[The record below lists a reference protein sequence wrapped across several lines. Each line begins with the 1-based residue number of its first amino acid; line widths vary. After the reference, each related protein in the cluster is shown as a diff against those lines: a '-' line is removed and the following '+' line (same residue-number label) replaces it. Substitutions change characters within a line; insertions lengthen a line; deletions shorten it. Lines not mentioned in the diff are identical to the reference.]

1 MESMKQRAAAWCG
14 AAFMF
19 AALAGCAPA
28 IVAEDAHLVAPAT
41 GLPNRVVQQEA
52 IIHLSTGFDRRIA
65 AGTQWRF
72 VGTLPQGRVFRAVN
86 KVFAIVG
93 RQEHEAYLVLDDNRL
108 VGFYLPGVAHFS
120 PLDPPVSLQLGD
132 VR

>member
-1 MESMKQRAAAWCG
+1 MKQRAAAWCG
-14 AAFMF
+14 AAAVL

-28 IVAEDAHLVAPAT
+28 IVVQDAHLVAPAT
-41 GLPNRVVQQEA
+41 DVPNRVVQQEA
-52 IIHLSTGFDRRIA
+52 IIHLSTGFNRRIA

-72 VGTLPQGRVFRAVN
+72 VGSLPQGRVFRAVN

-108 VGFYLPGVAHFS
+108 VGFYLPGEAHFS

>member
-1 MESMKQRAAAWCG
+1 MKSMKRQAAAWCG
-14 AAFMF
+14 AALMF

-28 IVAEDAHLVAPAT
+28 IVVQDARLVAPAT
-41 GLPNRVVQQEA
+41 GLPNRVVQQET

-65 AGTQWRF
+65 ADTQWRF

-108 VGFYLPGVAHFS
+108 VGFYLPGEAHFS
-120 PLDPPVSLQLGD
+120 PLEPPVSLQLGD

>member
-1 MESMKQRAAAWCG
+1 MKRQAAAWCG
-14 AAFMF
+14 AALMF

-28 IVAEDAHLVAPAT
+28 IVVQDARLVAPAT
-41 GLPNRVVQQEA
+41 GLPNRVVQQET

-65 AGTQWRF
+65 ADTQWRF

-108 VGFYLPGVAHFS
+108 VGFYLPGEAHFS
-120 PLDPPVSLQLGD
+120 PLEPPVSLQLGD